1 MIDVTSGR
9 VAGRVDSRT
18 GSHEH
23 CVDDTCLLHNLDDT
37 CLDDTCF
44 CDTC

>member
-1 MIDVTSGR
+1 MFDVTSGS